1 MLITMGVHFIIKL
14 LMINCNYLIQNQ
26 VTPNFFQCEKYNMP
40 ASQVYG
46 TAVLSPAH
54 ALKSTFGIE
63 ELAQAT
69 LWFKNDGFKKAN
81 G

>member
-1 MLITMGVHFIIKL
+1 MNPCCSIISTFHSIFIIR
-14 LMINCNYLIQNQ
+14 LIWCILTQ
-26 VTPNFFQCEKYNMP
+26 
-40 ASQVYG
+40 SQVYG

-69 LWFKNDGFKKAN
+69 LWFLKKIIVISYLHMD
-81 G
+81 

>member
-1 MLITMGVHFIIKL
+1 MLI
-14 LMINCNYLIQNQ
+14 Q
-26 VTPNFFQCEKYNMP
+26 
-40 ASQVYG
+40 SQVYG

-69 LWFKNDGFKKAN
+69 LWFLKTIKVFSYLYMD
-81 G
+81 

>member
-1 MLITMGVHFIIKL
+1 MSNEYHTFLFICSLIPFLHNNFIFQLIWK
-14 LMINCNYLIQNQ
+14 LIQ
-26 VTPNFFQCEKYNMP
+26 FQG
-40 ASQVYG
+40 YG

-69 LWFKNDGFKKAN
+69 L
-81 G
+81 